1 MKNKEDVYS
10 FLAGFKQD
18 SAFFINN
25 FLRKHTPEQYK
36 KGEFNSFDFVTGG
49 IDDWGNP
56 KLTYQILAYM
66 SRAKEYIHYWPIQP
80 GYMQRVMS
88 FATYMSEQPP
98 LNNPMIVYRGCN
110 DLEID
115 GVNGLVSTSTDK
127 KIAEQFNRGTLLKIH
142 LPKGMKIVRVDKLNP
157 NKKSQDIE
165 HEVILPPCDYTIK
178 SEKEINLKGPNN
190 HSGKTK
196 VVEIDVQPRDLLRE
210 LSLVMDNPIQDYMDE
225 SLSIGNKEDYRTA
238 FMHLLVM
245 LEKRA
250 ITNCHP
256 GQKVRGTGL
265 YGGTDVLKRRKMDC
279 KNKTNMYRAFSLMN
293 SNQPLPNHI
302 IQSMREKAINQFDL
316 PNQITTKQFFDY
328 IKKSKAKHI
337 FYGYENTEDHKS
349 LYQCDYHGI
358 RHADNVTMF
367 TYYIASKE
375 GHSDDAIRILMEAAR
390 YHDIGRTNAWQ
401 EGGHGF
407 AGAKKYAE
415 EFKGQIP
422 ISEQQIVGFLI
433 NAHDA
438 FNQDAIRMMANKMFG
453 KYCSEE
459 DIDKICD
466 MANIIRDADA
476 LDRTRFPIY
485 SLDYLNSK
493 LLTHHSARELIEVAQ
508 TINYREN
515 MQSKEQMTDK
525 RKDKKT
531 VVGENKETR

>member
-49 IDDWGNP
+49 IDDWENP

-115 GVNGLVSTSTDK
+115 GVSGLVSTSTDK

-196 VVEIDVQPRDLLRE
+196 VIEIDVQPRDLLRE

-238 FMHLLVM
+238 FMHLLIM

-250 ITNCHP
+250 ITNCCP

-265 YGGTDVLKRRKMDC
+265 YGGTDVLKRRKKDC

-337 FYGYENTEDHKS
+337 FYEYENTEDHKS
-349 LYQCDYHGI
+349 LYQCDYH
-358 RHADNVTMF
+358 
-367 TYYIASKE
+367 
-375 GHSDDAIRILMEAAR
+375 
-390 YHDIGRTNAWQ
+390 
-401 EGGHGF
+401 
-407 AGAKKYAE
+407 
-415 EFKGQIP
+415 
-422 ISEQQIVGFLI
+422 
-433 NAHDA
+433 
-438 FNQDAIRMMANKMFG
+438 
-453 KYCSEE
+453 
-459 DIDKICD
+459 
-466 MANIIRDADA
+466 
-476 LDRTRFPIY
+476 
-485 SLDYLNSK
+485 
-493 LLTHHSARELIEVAQ
+493 
-508 TINYREN
+508 
-515 MQSKEQMTDK
+515 
-525 RKDKKT
+525 
-531 VVGENKETR
+531 